1 MNAAPQKYLAKSPYC
16 DHILDP
22 ETAIDG
28 WVTCACGHKSDVR
41 WVSELGWLQTR
52 KDWVA
57 ERVTKSEPW
66 FDSRHQAGAK
76 PQRERTAA
84 SGQQLLYILGGV
96 SLVVAVAV
104 FTAVAWE
111 RIGAY
116 GQLAALMA
124 VVAISSFVAI
134 KSRERLVGLSNTS
147 AVLATIVAGTGFLS
161 APFFGLVDKTWSDPN
176 SFYTSAVL
184 LLLIAAS
191 YSAGY
196 LTRIPG
202 WTLIATIGLAPTTLL
217 VSENYL
223 NSSQSRPNYLSESM
237 AVFSVAIIAAALMM
251 YYASRR
257 HYLNSLYKISITG
270 IELFLVFLMFTKLM
284 DSIEPSS
291 NPLLIGGTYLVLAV
305 VWAFAGYRIPQDE
318 NGFSTNAVSKIA
330 NYVASVLFGF
340 AIPIAIIPKSAGS
353 TEYFKYQPLAGSG
366 DMTIMVGVI
375 FGSALMILPMVGV
388 MRKLQLQ
395 RYLTV
400 AGAVAW
406 YATTEISNRVV
417 FEEGISDSVT
427 LFSLT
432 LISLSLSIR
441 WWNETT
447 KPFYITAVVFGSIA
461 VGYGVATFV
470 TPHFDGPEAV
480 TLSVAVYL
488 WLMARVLS
496 SRTSEIHNSFI
507 VLGIPLI
514 VALIPSAMY
523 ANSMLYS
530 QSPTASEWLRFW
542 AVTGVSV
549 ILLVLGLRLQKSGLF
564 IPSAIA
570 FAIVALP
577 QIFLRLGAFVPRW
590 TIFGVIGILLIT
602 IAARFEHLQKLGR
615 DTSRWFRSLN

>member
-16 DHILDP
+16 NHLLDP
-22 ETAIDG
+22 ETAVDG
-28 WVTCACGHKSDVR
+28 WVTCECGHKSDVR
-41 WVSELGWLQTR
+41 WVNELGWLQTR

-57 ERVTKSEPW
+57 ERITKSEPW
-66 FDSRHQAGAK
+66 FDSRHQTSAK
-76 PQRERTAA
+76 PHREHTAA

-116 GQLAALMA
+116 GQLAALLT

-184 LLLIAAS
+184 ILLVSSS
-191 YSAGY
+191 YAAGY
-196 LTRIPG
+196 LTKIPG
-202 WTLIATIGLAPTTLL
+202 WTLIATIGLAPTSL
-217 VSENYL
+217 VMSENYL
-223 NSSQSRPNYLSESM
+223 NSSQSRPNYLAESM
-237 AVFSVAIIAAALMM
+237 VVFSVAIIAAALMM
-251 YYASRR
+251 FYASKR
-257 HYLNSLYKISITG
+257 HYLNNLYKISITG
-270 IELFLVFLMFTKLM
+270 IEIFLVFLMFTKLM
-284 DSIEPSS
+284 DSVEPSQS
-291 NPLLIGGTYLVLAV
+291 PLLVGGTYLVLAAG
-305 VWAFAGYRIPQDE
+305 WAFAGYRIPQDE

-330 NYVASVLFGF
+330 NYVASVLVGF
-340 AIPIAIIPKSAGS
+340 AIPIAIIPKSAGT
-353 TEYFKYQPLAGSG
+353 TEYFQYQPLAGSG
-366 DMTIMVGVI
+366 NMPIMVGVI
-375 FGSALMILPMVGV
+375 FGAALMISPMIGAI
-388 MRKLQLQ
+388 RKLQLQ

-417 FEEGISDSVT
+417 FKDGISKTIT
-427 LFSLT
+427 LSALT
-432 LISLSLSIR
+432 LISAVLLAR

-447 KPFYITAVVFGSIA
+447 KPFFITACAFGSVA
-461 VGYGVATFV
+461 VGYGVANFV
-470 TPHFDGPEAV
+470 APSFDGPEAV
-480 TLSVAVYL
+480 SLAIAAFL
-488 WLMARVLS
+488 LIMAKVLQM
-496 SRTSEIHNSFI
+496 RTSELHNSF
-507 VLGIPLI
+507 VVWGIPLI

-542 AVTGVSV
+542 AVTGASV
-549 ILLVLGLRLQKSGLF
+549 TLLLLGLRLQKSGLF

-590 TIFGVIGILLIT
+590 IIFGVIGILLIT
-602 IAARFEHLQKLGR
+602 VAARFEHLQKLGR